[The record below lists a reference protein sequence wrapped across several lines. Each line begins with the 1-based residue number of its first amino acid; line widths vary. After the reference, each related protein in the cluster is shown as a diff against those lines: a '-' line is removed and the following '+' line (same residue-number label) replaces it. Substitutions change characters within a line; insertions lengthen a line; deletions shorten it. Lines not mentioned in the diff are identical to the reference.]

1 MASSSGTSES
11 WSPDDLL
18 DEPTRDRAARTSAAD
33 ADGGDDD
40 HDDVSTERVT
50 SRLRKPGALK
60 AICKRYS
67 IPDGFAPVLAGDR
80 SSCSTPP
87 PGSVCVY
94 LDSLDAGMRLPLHPF
109 FAAVLNHF
117 GLAPGQLSPNGWRAM
132 AGFVALSRSAGVE
145 PSLAVFRHFFAL
157 CPFPPHGFYTL
168 RGKDA
173 NGLLFARIRAKFVK
187 GWKEDF
193 FFLES
198 SAPWPC
204 PVEWGEPSRS
214 STFDPSLTVQE
225 KAVAESLLRARG
237 SSPIDLFAYL
247 HHRNMAAANITGVS
261 SPPPPTRQAAPVH
274 VAMEEALA
282 AGASAGKVKVKV
294 KSEPGCEVPP
304 CAPSPGKKRKLP
316 EDRPDG
322 GSSASYPSCPPGFSA
337 PSKSPPTTSKDG
349 DWKAARRLL
358 QGTVTPSRE
367 RELAASKPAD
377 VVASTY
383 VSLLQTA
390 NEVAFSLG
398 YALELEDK
406 LRARERKADALR
418 GELDR
423 KLKAR
428 ETEADALRAE
438 LRKAKAELDE
448 TTKAAGAREELC
460 RKTKARERDTPEAD
474 ALRAELRKAK
484 AVLAETT
491 ADAGIAAATVRGLRD
506 ELDRNVKARER
517 DAAESDALRAELH
530 EAKAELAA
538 TKAEAERAAAARW
551 FWGSSREHARA
562 LAERELRGY
571 ERGLED
577 MRRAALHRYP
587 YLDPSLLFVPVRG
600 PP

>member
-1 MASSSGTSES
+1 MPSSSGTSES

-18 DEPTRDRAARTSAAD
+18 DKPTRDRAPRASAAD
-33 ADGGDDD
+33 ADDDP
-40 HDDVSTERVT
+40 DDVSAERVT
-50 SRLRKPGALK
+50 SRLRKPGALR
-60 AICKRYS
+60 ALCKRYS
-67 IPDGFAPVLAGDR
+67 VPDGFAPVLAGDR

-109 FAAVLNHF
+109 FAAVLSHF

-132 AGFVALSRSAGVE
+132 AGFVALSRSAGVD

-173 NGLLFARIRAKFVK
+173 DGLLFARIRAKFVK

-193 FFLES
+193 FFLAS

-204 PVEWGEPSRS
+204 PPSRS

-225 KAVAESLLRARG
+225 KAVADSLLRARG

-247 HHRNMAAANITGVS
+247 HHRNMAAASITGVS
-261 SPPPPTRQAAPVH
+261 SPPPTPKAVRSDA
-274 VAMEEALA
+274 AMEETTA
-282 AGASAGKVKVKV
+282 AAARASAGKVKVKN
-294 KSEPGCEVPP
+294 EPDCKVPP
-304 CAPSPGKKRKLP
+304 CAPSLGKKRKLP
-316 EDRPDG
+316 GDRADG
-322 GSSASYPSCPPGFSA
+322 ESLTSYPSCPPGFSA
-337 PSKSPPTTSKDG
+337 PCKSPPTTSKDG

-406 LRARERKADALR
+406 LRARERKADALQ
-418 GELDR
+418 GELHR

-428 ETEADALRAE
+428 ETEADA

-448 TTKAAGAREELC
+448 TTKAA
-460 RKTKARERDTPEAD
+460 D
-474 ALRAELRKAK
+474 ALREAK
-484 AVLAETT
+484 AVLAEAK
-491 ADAGIAAATVRGLRD
+491 ADAGIAAATARGLRE

-517 DAAESDALRAELH
+517 DAAETDALRAELH
-530 EAKAELAA
+530 QAKAELAV

>member
-1 MASSSGTSES
+1 MPSSSGTSES
-11 WSPDDLL
+11 WSRPNDLL
-18 DEPTRDRAARTSAAD
+18 DEPTRDRAPRTS
-33 ADGGDDD
+33 DGGDDGD
-40 HDDVSTERVT
+40 DDVSAERVA
-50 SRLRKPGALK
+50 SRLRKPGALR
-60 AICKRYS
+60 ALCKRYA
-67 IPDGFAPVLAGDR
+67 IPGGFAPVLAGGR

-94 LDSLDAGMRLPLHPF
+94 LDALDAGMRLPLHPF
-109 FAAVLNHF
+109 FAAVLTHF

-132 AGFVALSRSAGVE
+132 AGFVALSRSAGVD

-173 NGLLFARIRAKFVK
+173 DGLLFARIRAKFVK

-193 FFLES
+193 FFLAS

-225 KAVAESLLRARG
+225 KAVADSLLRARG

-247 HHRNMAAANITGVS
+247 HHRNMGAASITGVS
-261 SPPPPTRQAAPVH
+261 PPTPRAVRSDA
-274 VAMEEALA
+274 AMEEATTA
-282 AGASAGKVKVKV
+282 AARATAGKVTV
-294 KSEPGCEVPP
+294 KSEPDCKVPP
-304 CAPSPGKKRKLP
+304 CAPSLGKKRKLP
-316 EDRPDG
+316 EDRADG
-322 GSSASYPSCPPGFSA
+322 ESSASGPSCPPGFSA
-337 PSKSPPTTSKDG
+337 PCKSPPATSKDG

-398 YALELEDK
+398 YALELEEK
-406 LRARERKADALR
+406 LRARERKADALQ
-418 GELDR
+418 GELHR

-428 ETEADALRAE
+428 ETETEALRAE

-448 TTKAAGAREELC
+448 TAKAAAAREELW
-460 RKTKARERDTPEAD
+460 RKMKARERDTAEAE

-484 AVLAETT
+484 AVLAEAK
-491 ADAGIAAATVRGLRD
+491 ADAGIAAAAARGLRE

-517 DAAESDALRAELH
+517 DAAETDALRAELH
-530 EAKAELAA
+530 KAKAELAA
-538 TKAEAERAAAARW
+538 TKAEAERAAPARW

-587 YLDPSLLFVPVRG
+587 YLDPALLFVPVRA

>member
-1 MASSSGTSES
+1 MPSSSGTSES
-11 WSPDDLL
+11 WSPDDHL
-18 DEPTRDRAARTSAAD
+18 DEPTRDRAPRTAD

-40 HDDVSTERVT
+40 HDDVSAERVT
-50 SRLRKPGALK
+50 SRLRRPGALK
-60 AICKRYS
+60 ALCKRYS

-94 LDSLDAGMRLPLHPF
+94 LDALDAGMRLPLHPF

-132 AGFVALSRSAGVE
+132 AGFVALSRSAGVD

-173 NGLLFARIRAKFVK
+173 DGLLFARIRAKFVK

-225 KAVAESLLRARG
+225 KAVADSLLRARG

-261 SPPPPTRQAAPVH
+261 SPPPTRKAAPVH
-274 VAMEEALA
+274 VAMEEAA
-282 AGASAGKVKVKV
+282 AARASAGKVTV
-294 KSEPGCEVPP
+294 KSEPGCKVPP

-316 EDRPDG
+316 EDRADG
-322 GSSASYPSCPPGFSA
+322 ESSAY
-337 PSKSPPTTSKDG
+337 KDG

-406 LRARERKADALR
+406 LRARERKADALQ
-418 GELDR
+418 GELHR

-428 ETEADALRAE
+428 ETEAEALRAE
-438 LRKAKAELDE
+438 LRRAKAELDE
-448 TTKAAGAREELC
+448 TTKAAVAREELC
-460 RKTKARERDTPEAD
+460 RKTKARERDTAEAD

-484 AVLAETT
+484 AVLAEAK
-491 ADAGIAAATVRGLRD
+491 ADAGIAAAAARGLRE
-506 ELDRNVKARER
+506 ELDRKQKARER
-517 DAAESDALRAELH
+517 DAGESDALRAELQQ
-530 EAKAELAA
+530 AKAELAA

-551 FWGSSREHARA
+551 FWASSREHARA

-577 MRRAALHRYP
+577 MRRAALRRYP

>member
-1 MASSSGTSES
+1 MASSSWTSAS
-11 WSPDDLL
+11 WSPDALL
-18 DEPTRDRAARTSAAD
+18 DEPTHDRAPRASD

-40 HDDVSTERVT
+40 VSAERVT
-50 SRLRKPGALK
+50 SRLRKRGALK
-60 AICKRYS
+60 ILCKNYS

-132 AGFVALSRSAGVE
+132 AGFVVLSHSAGVE

-157 CPFPPHGFYTL
+157 CTFPPHGFYTL

-173 NGLLFARIRAKFVK
+173 NGLLFVRIRAKFIK

-225 KAVAESLLRARG
+225 KAVADSLLRARG

-247 HHRNMAAANITGVS
+247 NHRNMAAAKIIGVPLPLP
-261 SPPPPTRQAAPVH
+261 SPPPTPKVAPVH
-274 VAMEEALA
+274 AAMKEAA
-282 AGASAGKVKVKV
+282 CASAAGKVSV
-294 KSEPGCEVPP
+294 KSEPDCKVPP
-304 CAPSPGKKRKLP
+304 SPRAPSLGKKRKP
-316 EDRPDG
+316 GEDRADG
-322 GSSASYPSCPPGFSA
+322 ESSASYPSCPPGFFA
-337 PSKSPPTTSKDG
+337 PCKSPTTTGKDG

-367 RELAASKPAD
+367 RELAASKPSD
-377 VVASTY
+377 VVAKTY

-390 NEVAFSLG
+390 NVVAFSLG
-398 YALELEDK
+398 YALELEEK
-406 LRARERKADALR
+406 LRARERKTDALR
-418 GELDR
+418 VEFDR

-448 TTKAAGAREELC
+448 TKAGAGRAAPEREELC
-460 RKTKARERDTPEAD
+460 KNMKARERDAAEAD
-474 ALRAELRKAK
+474 ALRAELRNAK
-484 AVLAETT
+484 ALLAEAK
-491 ADAGIAAATVRGLRD
+491 ADAGIAAAAVRGLRE
-506 ELDRNVKARER
+506 ELDRKLMARER
-517 DAAESDALRAELH
+517 EAAEADALRAELH
-530 EAKAELAA
+530 KAKTELAA
-538 TKAEAERAAAARW
+538 TKADAERAAAATW

-562 LAERELRGY
+562 LAERERRGY
-571 ERGLED
+571 EHGLED
-577 MRRAALHRYP
+577 MKRAALSRYP
-587 YLDPSLLFVPVRG
+587 YLDPARLVVPL
-600 PP
+600 